1 MTLTLNAHHF
11 HFASRS
17 FFLVERFAI
26 RADSSSAISPYRSS
40 EGKFVSVI
48 ILLLPATAAT
58 AATAPTAPSAATT
71 AAIATIAATFTT
83 AATAQLLV
91 LPLLH
96 LLLPSSLVG

>member
-1 MTLTLNAHHF
+1 MPIISTLRLEVF
-11 HFASRS
+11 FWLSASLFVQIPHLPS
-17 FFLVERFAI
+17 LLH
-26 RADSSSAISPYRSS
+26 RSS

-91 LPLLH
+91 LLLLH